1 MTSFKT
7 PYKLIFLLIFGFFEI
22 AYSQTPTTS
31 PTSVENLTDKQI
43 EAFLKQAESRGL
55 TEAQIEAAALANG
68 YTPIDIAKIR
78 ERINRIKTGTAE
90 VKPTNPNEIKTD
102 KVTREQIGELAERTP
117 VNASDK
123 QEVGKVLETFGS
135 ELFSNKNLTFEPN
148 LRLATPKG
156 YILGPDDEL
165 KIDITGYAYQHY
177 DAKISPEGTIKIE
190 NLAPIYV
197 NGNTIEQAK
206 AKIIERLK
214 TIFAGLQN
222 GRLNADVTLGNVRSI
237 KVTLVGEVTSPGSY
251 TVSSLASA
259 FNALYLSGGPNKNGS
274 FRNIQI
280 FRNNVLIKKID
291 IYDFLLKGTLQ
302 DNINLN
308 DQDVILVPVF
318 QKKVKIEGEVKR
330 IGIFELNEN
339 DNFNTLLGYAG
350 GYTEQAYTNTVNVRR
365 NTKTEKKLLT
375 FDPQSSTNFTVQNGD
390 QFYIGT
396 ILDRFE
402 NKIEI
407 RGAVFRPGEYALGDK
422 IKTVKQLIES
432 AQGVRE
438 DAYVNRAILIRE
450 QEDLDQMYI
459 PIDLGKL
466 LKGEIADIELKRQD
480 QLIVKSIV
488 EIRQE
493 RVVNIE
499 GAVNNPGVFP
509 FAENMSVRDIILLA
523 GGFTD
528 GATGKKIEIAR
539 RLYNDEL
546 SSKSVEIIPVDI
558 SKDLNPAEGGV
569 KLQPFDKIFVRS
581 LPNYEVQQPVYIIGE
596 VNYPGTYTI
605 ENKTDR
611 LSDLIDRA
619 GGLRQEAYISGAKLY
634 REDKLIFV
642 DFDKALKNK
651 NTASNL
657 ILESGDRIEIPKER
671 QTIAIGG
678 QVLNPTRVAYQ
689 PNFSFGDYIAQAGG
703 FTDSAFVK
711 KTYVQYA
718 NGSTDR
724 TRSFFGIK
732 VYPKVQQGMAIY
744 VPTRNRVRMSPA
756 ERIAIGTGFVSLS
769 AVLLTLIRLL

>member
-7 PYKLIFLLIFGFFEI
+7 PYKIIFLLIFGFFEI

-90 VKPTNPNEIKTD
+90 VKPTNTNDIKTD

-117 VNASDK
+117 VTASDK

-206 AKIIERLK
+206 AKIVERLK

-280 FRNNVLIKKID
+280 FRNNVLVKKID
-291 IYDFLLKGTLQ
+291 VYDFLLKGTLQ
-302 DNINLN
+302 DNINLH

-330 IGIFELNEN
+330 VGIFELNEK
-339 DNFNTLLGYAG
+339 DNFNTLLDYAG

-375 FDPQSSTNFTVQNGD
+375 FDPQTSTNFTVQNGD
-390 QFYIGT
+390 QFYVGT

-402 NKIEI
+402 NKVEV

-422 IKTVKQLIES
+422 IKTVKQLLES
-432 AQGVRE
+432 AQGPRE
-438 DAYVNRAILIRE
+438 DAYLNRAILIRE
-450 QEDLDQMYI
+450 QDDLDQMYM
-459 PIDLGKL
+459 PIDLSKL

-480 QLIVKSIV
+480 QLIIKSIV

-499 GAVNNPGVFP
+499 GAVNNPGAFP
-509 FAENMSVRDIILLA
+509 FAENMSVRDVILLA

-546 SSKSVEIIPVDI
+546 SAKTVQIISVDI
-558 SKDLNPAEGGV
+558 SKELNPAEGGA
-569 KLQPFDKIFVRS
+569 KLQPFDKVFVRS
-581 LPNYEVQQPVYIIGE
+581 LPNYEVQQPVYIVGE

-619 GGLRQEAYISGAKLY
+619 GGLRQEAYIAGAKLY
-634 REDKLIFV
+634 RNDKLVFV

-671 QTIAIGG
+671 QTVGIGG

-689 PNFSFGDYIAQAGG
+689 PNFSFSDYIAQAGG

-732 VYPKVQQGMAIY
+732 VYPKVQQGMSIY
-744 VPTRNRVRMSPA
+744 VPTRNRIRMSPA

-769 AVLLTLIRLL
+769 AVLLTLIRLI